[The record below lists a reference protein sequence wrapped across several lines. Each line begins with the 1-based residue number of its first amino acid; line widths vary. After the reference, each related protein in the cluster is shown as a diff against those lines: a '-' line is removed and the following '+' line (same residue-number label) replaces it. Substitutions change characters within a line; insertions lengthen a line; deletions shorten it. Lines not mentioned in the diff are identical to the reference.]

1 MGHPATTTV
10 VAVVVNVDAPARDR
24 FRRPPLVPTRA
35 WNTACRS
42 PVPPFGCCACAAPDL
57 RLTIPTACVQDIC
70 CWLEPG
76 SQEPAFD
83 NPFSTTPSNTTS
95 ACDKEKLCQSM
106 YGDCQP
112 VHTVSSM
119 CTFNMTLLE
128 DQNRQAFAALF
139 QARYRMMTGQ
149 SRRRLQQYPQFP
161 SSTPTPKPQPG
172 ATGPEPGASGP
183 PGFGDFPGGGD
194 FDYTGGG
201 GMPIPEEHTEMLG
214 KLQEMGIDPEDWDPA
229 KGPPED
235 VLAKFSGD
243 DQALLK
249 EMLEKYSD
257 PDNAADPPYGSSGF
271 PFDIPGS
278 GGTMPFDF
286 GDFPGGGDFDYTGGG
301 DMPIPEE
308 HTKMLGKL
316 QEMGIDPED
325 WDPAK
330 GPPEDVL
337 AKFSGDDQALLKEML
352 EKYGGPDNAAD
363 FPEGGGTMPF
373 DFGDFPF
380 EGDFGFGDSTGG
392 GGMPGQD
399 EYSGPKPMSFEDYL
413 EAVKKTVKRFPKAC
427 CAESEAACTQDAD
440 CKWESHGDG
449 FGMCRALDPR
459 LADLPSVWPEYKPDT
474 PTYNQCE
481 HSDVRTPPD
490 PAALG
495 GID

>member
-139 QARYRMMTGQ
+139 QHRYRMMTGQ

-201 GMPIPEEHTEMLG
+201 DMPIPEEHTKMLG
-214 KLQEMGIDPEDWDPA
+214 KLQEMGINPEDWDPA

-278 GGTMPFDF
+278 
-286 GDFPGGGDFDYTGGG
+286 
-301 DMPIPEE
+301 
-308 HTKMLGKL
+308 
-316 QEMGIDPED
+316 
-325 WDPAK
+325 
-330 GPPEDVL
+330 
-337 AKFSGDDQALLKEML
+337 
-352 EKYGGPDNAAD
+352 
-363 FPEGGGTMPF
+363 GGTMPF

-440 CKWESHGDG
+440 CKWESHGEG

-481 HSDVRTPPD
+481 HTDVRTPPD